1 MMLTPLSARKDQR
14 NQKSLLALAIGSLM
28 VTSATPALSQTFTE
42 ALAGGAVSLDV
53 RYRYEFVD
61 QDNPLDQAHASTVRT
76 RLGYRTDDF
85 RGFEVF
91 AEAEDVSAVGNENY
105 NSTVNGKADHSV
117 VADPT
122 ETEVNQIYVRYKGLP
137 DTSLTYGR
145 QRLALDNHRFIGTV
159 GWRQNEQT
167 FDAFIGANE
176 SLKDTKITAGYL
188 YNANRIFSDA
198 SSIGNFPMQA
208 PILNVQYQGLAAGT
222 LTAYGYLFD
231 FTTVDA
237 NSTQNLGLRFTG
249 GTDVTQGFKVLY
261 TLEYAIQK
269 DYAGNPQSFEA
280 AYWLAEAGLA
290 AYGLTFKVGV
300 ETLESDDGRPFQTP
314 LATLHAMNGWADQF
328 LVTPDDGL
336 QDLYVSAGAAVK
348 GVKLLA
354 IFHDYSSDINSLS
367 YGSELGLLAVYPID
381 KHYTLGAKFASY
393 AEDGRGV
400 DTDKAWL
407 WGEVKF

>member
-167 FDAFIGANE
+167 FDAFIGTNE

-300 ETLESDDGRPFQTP
+300 ETLEADDGRPFQTP

>member
-1 MMLTPLSARKDQR
+1 MLTPLSARKDQR

-167 FDAFIGANE
+167 FDAFIGTNE

>member
-91 AEAEDVSAVGNENY
+91 ADAEDVSAVGNENY

-167 FDAFIGANE
+167 FDAFIGTNE

>member
-1 MMLTPLSARKDQR
+1 M
-14 NQKSLLALAIGSLM
+14 
-28 VTSATPALSQTFTE
+28 
-42 ALAGGAVSLDV
+42 

-167 FDAFIGANE
+167 FDAFIGTNE

>member
-167 FDAFIGANE
+167 FDAFIGTNE

>member
-14 NQKSLLALAIGSLM
+14 NQKSLLALAIGPLM

-167 FDAFIGANE
+167 FDAFIGTNE